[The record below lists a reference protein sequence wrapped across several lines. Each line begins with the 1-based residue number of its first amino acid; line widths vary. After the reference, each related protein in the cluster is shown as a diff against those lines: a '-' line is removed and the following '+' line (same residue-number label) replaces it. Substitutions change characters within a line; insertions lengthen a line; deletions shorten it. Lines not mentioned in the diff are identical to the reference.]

1 MNSLAAMSG
10 LVQKNMIFVGDLL
23 QLQPVNSNPVF
34 DTITNKTLSYK
45 LGCAASVN
53 IWRDSVIYDEL
64 TINEHQKKN
73 SEFSSMLD
81 SIRCGFPT
89 DETILILNKRVI
101 IQCAYHKHLMN
112 FRKVV
117 KVQCVFFLLRKA
129 CNEFNIEM
137 LNSFSSK
144 IHELVC
150 TDEVDETISIY
161 T

>member
-1 MNSLAAMSG
+1 MIFFNYNQSIVILSLIRLLTKHYHTNWDVQPQLIFGETLSFMMNS
-10 LVQKNMIFVGDLL
+10 
-23 QLQPVNSNPVF
+23 
-34 DTITNKTLSYK
+34 
-45 LGCAASVN
+45 
-53 IWRDSVIYDEL
+53 L